1 MQIKTILF
9 PTDFSNGARA
19 AMDHA
24 ISLAKDYNAKLILLY
39 VTKK

>member
-9 PTDFSNGARA
+9 PTDFSQGARA

-24 ISLAKDYNAKLILLY
+24 VSLARD
-39 VTKK
+39 TTQS